1 VDAVPARFY
10 DLDDLLD
17 SDLPAIIY
25 FLGATRPETAM
36 NDGKNY
42 RAKKFDISRVE
53 RAVYKDAE
61 MIFVCAFTSFYAPHS
76 TCRWPGE
83 SWLSKYCL
91 DLLPGARFRP
101 P

>member
-36 NDGKNY
+36 NDGQK
-42 RAKKFDISRVE
+42 
-53 RAVYKDAE
+53 
-61 MIFVCAFTSFYAPHS
+61 
-76 TCRWPGE
+76 
-83 SWLSKYCL
+83 LSSEKV
-91 DLLPGARFRP
+91 
-101 P
+101 